1 LTLQEYRQRKGRV
14 GMSFGGVAAWNVV

>member
-1 LTLQEYRQRKGRV
+1 LQEYRQRKGRV